1 MFNYVKK
8 GFRYKPTSYY
18 SRPLWVRKY
27 STRTQNPNRCQ
38 RGRPIY
44 KTSFDNVKLFL
55 QRMNEDQNSN
65 KPYFFLNFLTEYTHD
80 DFVVPSFIDKKFKEM
95 IENFEK
101 LGYLDNTLLFVFS
114 DHGSRLASYAYKT
127 ETGAAEK
134 NLPFVSM
141 RLPKKLWNTRY
152 HLNAEMNK
160 NKLVTA
166 FDLYQTLRQFYHI
179 NANYSNELDEQ
190 QFKLNDKNIRQLR
203 GISLFEEIPINR
215 SCSDAFIP
223 DMYCSCYKETII
235 KEDDFFMSSNSSFNI
250 VSNFL
255 LENVNKLTKDVRK
268 KCLQFKFDKF
278 QRLSQS
284 NLHDVYKFVF
294 ILTPGNAW
302 FQTVLK
308 INRNAKNLKEI
319 FTIYDHVVRIS
330 PYGNQSHCIDD
341 SVLRNFCYCSDLLR
355 LESI

>member
-80 DFVVPSFIDKKFKEM
+80 DFVIPSYIDRKFKEM
-95 IENFEK
+95 VENFEK

-127 ETGAAEK
+127 ETGVIEE

-160 NKLVTA
+160 NKLVTG

-179 NANYSNELDEQ
+179 NANYSNELDEK

-203 GISLFEEIPINR
+203 GISLLEEIPINR

-223 DMYCSCYKETII
+223 DVYCSCNKELTLTEKQYKDST
-235 KEDDFFMSSNSSFNI
+235 
-250 VSNFL
+250 
-255 LENVNKLTKDVRK
+255 KLTFNQTSIVILNSINQITSKFRK
-268 KCLQFKFDKF
+268 SCLPFKLEKIHRVTSLVFSSVQNLYQFTVI
-278 QRLSQS
+278 LS
-284 NLHDVYKFVF
+284 
-294 ILTPGNAW
+294 PGDAW
-302 FQTVLK
+302 FQVVIKVDTTAKK
-308 INRNAKNLKEI
+308 IDKMIQVYGKIIRE
-319 FTIYDHVVRIS
+319 S
-330 PYGNQSHCIDD
+330 PYRNQSHCMSDAY
-341 SVLRNFCYCSDLLR
+341 LHNFCFCNDVL
-355 LESI
+355 